1 MFKYIRDMTLHYLST
16 SNLINWI
23 KLLWKNKFRISLRGL
38 PKAIY
43 ITLCNIL
50 TLPLF
55 LLELLLFDHR
65 IQKAE
70 LHPEPVFIL
79 GHWRSGTTFLQNLM
93 SRDPQFAWMNIVHI
107 YASSY
112 FLIGYPVL
120 RLLAKL
126 MMPKKRP
133 MDSIELKLDFP
144 QEEEYAMSNFSTRST
159 NHMMTFTH
167 SCEKYMDYCLY
178 EPLPE
183 IEKRKWKRD
192 YIYLLKKVAVQTG
205 YKPFLLK
212 SPPNTCRI
220 AALLELFP
228 KARFIHIYRNP
239 VNVYASTR
247 GMYHNLFSMCTLQR
261 DVPEDEAKEF
271 QLKIYEKFYERYFA
285 EKDLIPEGQLVEM
298 RYEDFIKDP
307 LVQLESAY
315 SALNLHGFAE
325 AKPRFSEYIASQRKY
340 KRNSHEFANGEKA
353 NVAKRLASFMR
364 RWGYINN

>member
-1 MFKYIRDMTLHYLST
+1 MFKYFRDMTIHYLST
-16 SNLINWI
+16 SNLITWI
-23 KLLWKNKFRISLRGL
+23 KLLWKNKFRISFKAI

-50 TLPLF
+50 TLPF
-55 LLELLLFDHR
+55 YLLEQLIFGRRVH
-65 IQKAE
+65 KAE

-79 GHWRSGTTFLQNLM
+79 GHWRSGTTFLHNLM

-107 YASSY
+107 FASSY

-120 RLLAKL
+120 RRLAKI

-133 MDSIELKLDFP
+133 MDSIELKLDYP
-144 QEEEYAMSNFSTRST
+144 QEEEYAMGNFTTRST

-167 SCEKYMDYCLY
+167 SRDKYMDYCLY

-192 YIYLLKKVAVQTG
+192 YVYLLKKLAVQTG

-220 AALLELFP
+220 AALLEMFP

-247 GMYHNLFSMCTLQR
+247 GMYHNLFSMCTLQ
-261 DVPEDEAKEF
+261 DEVPEEEAKEF
-271 QLKIYEKFYERYFA
+271 QLNIYEKFYERYFA

-298 RYEDFIKDP
+298 RYEDFVKDP
-307 LVQLESAY
+307 LGQLESIYAEL
-315 SALNLHGFAE
+315 SMPGFAE
-325 AKPRFSEYIASQRKY
+325 AKPRFVEYIDSQRKY
-340 KRNSHEFANGEKA
+340 KRNKHEFPKDEKT

-364 RWGYINN
+364 RWGYSNN

>member
-1 MFKYIRDMTLHYLST
+1 MLKYIHDMTLHYLNT
-16 SNLINWI
+16 SNLINWV
-23 KLLWKNKFRISLRGL
+23 KLLWKNKFRIGLRGV
-38 PKAIY
+38 PKALY

-50 TLPLF
+50 TLPF
-55 LLELLLFDHR
+55 YLLELLLFDHR
-65 IQKAE
+65 VQKAE

-79 GHWRSGTTFLQNLM
+79 GHWRSGTTFLHNLM

-133 MDSIELKLDFP
+133 MDGIELKLDFP
-144 QEEEYAMSNFSTRST
+144 QEEEYAMATYSPRST
-159 NHMMTFTH
+159 NHMLTFTH
-167 SCEKYMDYCLY
+167 SCYKYMDYCLY

-192 YIYLLKKVAVQTG
+192 YIYLLKKVAVRAG

-228 KARFIHIYRNP
+228 NARFIHIYRNP

-247 GMYHNLFSMCTLQR
+247 GMYHNLFSMCNLQR
-261 DVPEDEAKEF
+261 DMPDEQAKEF
-271 QLKIYEKFYERYFA
+271 QLQIYEKFYARYFA
-285 EKDLIPEGQLVEM
+285 EKDLIPEGQLVEV
-298 RYEDFIKDP
+298 RYEDFIQDP
-307 LVQLESAY
+307 MGGLEKIY
-315 SALNLHGFAE
+315 RELNLSGFAE
-325 AKPRFSEYIASQRKY
+325 AKPRFAEYIASQRKY
-340 KRNSHEFANGEKA
+340 KRNHHQFANGEKA
-353 NVAKRLASFMR
+353 RVAERLAPFMR
-364 RWGYINN
+364 RWGYSNQ